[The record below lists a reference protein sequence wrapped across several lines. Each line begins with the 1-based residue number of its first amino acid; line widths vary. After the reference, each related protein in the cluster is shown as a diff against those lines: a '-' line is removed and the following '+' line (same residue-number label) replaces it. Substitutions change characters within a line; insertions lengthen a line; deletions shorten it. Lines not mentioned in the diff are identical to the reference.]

1 MNPYLKQYRQTQINT
16 TPKEQILLMLYD
28 GAVRF
33 LHLAKEGLA
42 EKNIEKTHNNI
53 IKVQNIITELESALD
68 MQNGGEFA
76 QNLFALYEFISRQL
90 TEANIRKNADA
101 LELAIKHVTELRDT
115 WREAVKKFKAE
126 GQSLTENSFDN
137 FANTSNS
144 SVNYVD
150 TVDEEEDE
158 DDESDGMGEYIL

>member
-1 MNPYLKQYRQTQINT
+1 MNPYLKQYQQTQINT

-33 LHLAKEGLA
+33 LHLAKEGMA
-42 EKNIEKTHNNI
+42 EKNIEKIHNNI
-53 IKVQNIITELESALD
+53 IKVQNIITEFEAALD
-68 MQNGGEFA
+68 MKNGGEFA

-90 TEANIRKNADA
+90 SQANLKKDEAA
-101 LELAIKHVTELRDT
+101 LDIAIKHITELRDT

-137 FANTSNS
+137 YNQSGSYS
-144 SVNYVD
+144 SVEVSD
-150 TVDEEEDE
+150 DDE
-158 DDESDGMGEYIL
+158 DDEEDDEIGDYIV